1 MVIEEILSVKLDKI
15 AVIGLKRKSMKHYS
29 WQPEGQVKHCFCISA
44 FWLVSIILFLIIEL

>member
-1 MVIEEILSVKLDKI
+1 MVIEEILSVKLVKI

-44 FWLVSIILFLIIEL
+44 FWLVSIILFLIIDL